1 MKTTRILTTSALA
14 IATSLALSGCYTIGS
29 LSYTTPEGRTL
40 TVGFQQREVLRSDGG
55 REGKAV
61 VGVERRE

>member
-1 MKTTRILTTSALA
+1 MKTIRILTASALA

-61 VGVERRE
+61 VVPERRE